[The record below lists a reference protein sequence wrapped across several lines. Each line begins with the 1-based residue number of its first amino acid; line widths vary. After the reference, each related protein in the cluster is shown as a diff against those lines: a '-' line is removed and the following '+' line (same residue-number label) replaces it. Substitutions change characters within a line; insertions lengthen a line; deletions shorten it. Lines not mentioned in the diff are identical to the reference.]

1 MCSSISSLSSPSKE
15 KDDPHPSQ
23 NKLGLAFFA
32 CLQNALVGGIVFGWA
47 SIDKTMLQAPY
58 EAGGAGLTPTQT
70 TRLFSY
76 ASSTAMLASLFL
88 GPLLDAGGP
97 RACLVVSHLLVVLGC
112 GGFAL
117 ATEFWQFMLAV
128 ISMAFGGPGIG
139 IAIIHVANLFPGNKF
154 LAVSTL
160 AGSITLCFSMLAV
173 LEAIWENYQ
182 VGFRTL
188 FGAYSLVA
196 AISMIGTIVLSP
208 DEPYELEEDDDDDNE
223 GDGTEQEYN
232 PSLEQEY
239 VEATMHTYAH
249 KHQQPLL
256 LTDQSLTSTLRRETI
271 NDDGDC
277 KPFSSQYQQSERSR
291 GQFMQLDKRKSFF
304 QSQEALQSGNEAAL
318 KLMSLKDQPFVVQL
332 QSPTFLRAV
341 LIFVITSFIA
351 NFIIACLTRELEDLG
366 QFDAIQQHD
375 LSQQFTWLLSL
386 GMPYSV
392 VVGRLMD
399 QLGLE
404 VCTLLT
410 LILGQL
416 TSLLMMI
423 ASLERFHDK
432 GAYPTMLLGFACYSL
447 FRQFLFPVFL
457 AFITARFGFKYFGI
471 LTGIG
476 FAISGVAQCFM
487 AQLVEWVHEYNSK
500 GGQGW
505 LDFHVLQIVVMAA
518 LMVIPIADHRDIQK
532 REASMERALEHSRR
546 TGNKSPRSTT
556 SSTAT
561 SATATTPL
569 REESAGLNDVEYGSL
584 LANQHN

>member
-1 MCSSISSLSSPSKE
+1 MCSSTSSLSSSSR
-15 KDDPHPSQ
+15 KDDALSTRE
-23 NKLGLAFFA
+23 KLGLALFA

-47 SIDKTMLQAPY
+47 SIDSTMLQAPS
-58 EAGGAGLTPTQT
+58 EAGGAALTPTQT

-88 GPLLDAGGP
+88 GPLLDTGGP
-97 RACLVVSHLLVVLGC
+97 RACLVASHLLVVLGC
-112 GGFAL
+112 GVFAL
-117 ATEFWQFMLAV
+117 ATEFWHFMLAV

-139 IAIIHVANLFPGNKF
+139 IAIIHVANLFPGNQF

-173 LEAIWENYQ
+173 LEAIWENYE

-188 FGAYSLVA
+188 FGCYSLVA
-196 AISMIGTIVLSP
+196 AISMIGTIFLSP
-208 DEPYELEEDDDDDNE
+208 DEPYEM
-223 GDGTEQEYN
+223 EQENEDNKEEHGTDQVYH
-232 PSLEQEY
+232 PSLEREY

-256 LTDQSLTSTLRRETI
+256 LTDHSLTSTLRRETAD
-271 NDDGDC
+271 NDGDYEV
-277 KPFSSQYQQSERSR
+277 SHMTNQQSDRSR
-291 GQFMQLDKRKSFF
+291 GQFMHLDKRKSFF

-318 KLMSLKDQPFVVQL
+318 KLMSLKDQPFIVQL
-332 QSPTFLRAV
+332 KSPTFARAA
-341 LIFVITSFIA
+341 LIFVTTSFIA

-366 QFDAIQQHD
+366 QFDTLQQHD

-392 VVGRLMD
+392 LVGWLMD
-399 QLGLE
+399 RLGLE

-416 TSLLMMI
+416 TSLLMMA
-423 ASLERFHDK
+423 ASFERFHDK

-487 AQLVEWVHEYNSK
+487 AQLVEWVHEYSVE

-505 LDFHVLQIVVMAA
+505 LDFHLLQIVVMAG
-518 LMVIPIADHRDIQK
+518 LTVIPIADHRDIQN
-532 REASMERALEHSRR
+532 REASMQRALQDSGR
-546 TGNKSPRSTT
+546 TNIKSPRSTT
-556 SSTAT
+556 SSTDT
-561 SATATTPL
+561 TTTAATPL
-569 REESAGLNDVEYGSL
+569 REVTAAWNNIEYGSL
-584 LANQHN
+584 LADQSI